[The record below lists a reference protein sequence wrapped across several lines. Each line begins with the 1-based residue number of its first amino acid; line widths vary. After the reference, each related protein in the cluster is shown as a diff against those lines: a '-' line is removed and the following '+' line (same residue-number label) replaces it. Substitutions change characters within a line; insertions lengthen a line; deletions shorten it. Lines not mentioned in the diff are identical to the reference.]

1 MAKTKS
7 TKSKKGVFKLDKKFE
22 NILKEKLPPSSL
34 KDKYENEVKKRMM
47 EKFKYDNVMQ
57 VPKLVKISVNRGV
70 GDANEDPKAMEKTIQ
85 EFVLITHQRPVVT
98 RAKKSIASFKIREG
112 APIGCRVT
120 LRGNKMYTF
129 VEKLINTALP
139 RIRDFKG
146 LSPNSFDGRGNY
158 TFGIREQLI
167 FPEIDYDMIDK
178 VRGFN
183 ITITTTAKT
192 DEEARAL
199 LEFLGF
205 PFRER

>member
-1 MAKTKS
+1 MAKKT
-7 TKSKKGVFKLDKKFE
+7 TGKKGVFKLDKKFE
-22 NILKEKLPPSSL
+22 AVLQEKLPPSPL
-34 KDKYENEVKKRMM
+34 KEKYEKEVKKRMM
-47 EKFKYDNVMQ
+47 ERFGYKNIMQ
-57 VPKLVKISVNRGV
+57 VPKIVKISINRGV
-70 GDANEDPKAMEKTIQ
+70 GDANDDPKAMEKTIQ

-98 RAKKSIASFKIREG
+98 RAKRSIASFKIREG
-112 APIGCRVT
+112 APVGCRVT
-120 LRGNKMYTF
+120 LRGNNMYSF
-129 VEKLINTALP
+129 MEKLINTALP

-146 LSPNSFDGRGNY
+146 LSPNAFDGRGNY

-192 DEEARAL
+192 DEEAKAL
-199 LEFLGF
+199 LEFMGF

>member
-1 MAKTKS
+1 MAKKT
-7 TKSKKGVFKLDKKFE
+7 TGKKGVFKLDKKFE
-22 NILKEKLPPSSL
+22 AILREKLPPSPL
-34 KDKYENEVKKRMM
+34 KEKYEKEVKKRMM
-47 EKFKYDNVMQ
+47 ERFGYKNIMQ
-57 VPKLVKISVNRGV
+57 VPKIVKISINRGV
-70 GDANEDPKAMEKTIQ
+70 GDANDDPKAMEKTIQ

-98 RAKKSIASFKIREG
+98 RAKRSIASFKIREG
-112 APIGCRVT
+112 APVGCRVT
-120 LRGNKMYTF
+120 LRGNNMYSF
-129 VEKLINTALP
+129 MEKLINTALP

-146 LSPNSFDGRGNY
+146 LSPNAFDGRGNY

-192 DEEARAL
+192 DEEAKAL
-199 LEFLGF
+199 LEFMGF

>member
-1 MAKTKS
+1 MAKKT
-7 TKSKKGVFKLDKKFE
+7 TGKKGVFKLDKKFE
-22 NILKEKLPPSSL
+22 AILQEKLPPSPL
-34 KDKYENEVKKRMM
+34 KEKYEKEVKKRMM
-47 EKFKYDNVMQ
+47 ERFGYKNIMQ
-57 VPKLVKISVNRGV
+57 VPKIVKISINRGV
-70 GDANEDPKAMEKTIQ
+70 GDANDDPKAMEKTIQ

-98 RAKKSIASFKIREG
+98 RAKRSIASFKIREG
-112 APIGCRVT
+112 APVGCRVT
-120 LRGNKMYTF
+120 LRGNNMYSF
-129 VEKLINTALP
+129 MEKLINTALP

-146 LSPNSFDGRGNY
+146 LSPNAFDGRGNY

-192 DEEARAL
+192 DEEAKAL
-199 LEFLGF
+199 LEFMGF

>member
-1 MAKTKS
+1 MAKKT
-7 TKSKKGVFKLDKKFE
+7 TGKKGVFKLDKRFE
-22 NILKEKLPPSSL
+22 SLLKEKLPPSPL
-34 KDKYENEVKKRMM
+34 KEKYENEVKKRMM
-47 EKFKYDNVMQ
+47 EKFGYKNIMQ
-57 VPKLVKISVNRGV
+57 VPKIVKISVNRGV
-70 GDANEDPKAMEKTIQ
+70 GDANDDPKAMEKTIQ

-98 RAKKSIASFKIREG
+98 RAKRSIASFKIREG

-120 LRGNKMYTF
+120 LRGNNMYVF
-129 VEKLINTALP
+129 MEKLIDTALP

-146 LSPNSFDGRGNY
+146 LSPNAFDGRGNY

-183 ITITTTAKT
+183 VTITTTAKT
-192 DEEARAL
+192 DEEAKAL
-199 LEFLGF
+199 LEFMGF